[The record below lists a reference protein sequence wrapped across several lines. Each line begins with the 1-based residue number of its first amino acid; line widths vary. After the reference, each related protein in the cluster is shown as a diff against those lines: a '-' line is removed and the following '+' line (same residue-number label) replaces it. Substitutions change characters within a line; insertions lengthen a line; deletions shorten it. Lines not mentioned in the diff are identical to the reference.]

1 MAEARWW
8 WWLWRQ
14 EKENTKSL
22 GSPTY
27 TARKGSEGVT
37 GPDVLKLLRHLRWS
51 SVQFLRDIL
60 LFVGLH
66 GIELL
71 TEVSINHILYREVI
85 GTKALGGPVHR
96 EGMLRPQVHFN
107 MLEEVMV
114 FMGCEWNKDANSS
127 R

>member
-85 GTKALGGPVHR
+85 GTKA
-96 EGMLRPQVHFN
+96 
-107 MLEEVMV
+107 
-114 FMGCEWNKDANSS
+114 
-127 R
+127 